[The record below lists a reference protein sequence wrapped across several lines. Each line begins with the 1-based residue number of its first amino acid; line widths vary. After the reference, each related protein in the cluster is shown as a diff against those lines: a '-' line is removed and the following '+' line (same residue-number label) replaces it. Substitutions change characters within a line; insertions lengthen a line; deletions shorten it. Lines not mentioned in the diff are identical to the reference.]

1 MDRFQQYLFGN
12 VLRTMVSIVGG
23 LVLIALLTQGLTQI
37 DLIVENRQSALTF
50 LYVSM
55 LAAPQVIG
63 LLLPI
68 ALFVATISTLNR
80 AHRDSEIVVA
90 QAAGMSRMQ
99 IASPALRIGALA
111 ALLHLV
117 INLWVQPA
125 SYREMRET
133 LTSARSDLA
142 ATLVKP
148 GEFNSPAHD
157 LTVYIGKSLGGG
169 ELQTLLISDDRDPD
183 AATTYIAKTGAVT
196 EVEGVPAI
204 LMRNARVQKID
215 ANGQLWDGTFD
226 QYIYELGA
234 FVDSDKSYV
243 LKASDRFL
251 TELFYPDLNNFYDR
265 DNADKFFAEGHAR
278 LALPLMNMFMA
289 MLAIVAVLG
298 GDFSRRGYQQRISV
312 ATGLALF
319 AQLLALAAVSV
330 GEDDRELNFIQYLV
344 PIMSFGI
351 LAFMFFWGRSLKLAA
366 NAMKKDIK
374 EQSSKNA
381 HRDDTGAMA

>member
-1 MDRFQQYLFGN
+1 MNRFQQYLFGN
-12 VLRTMVSIVGG
+12 VLRTMVAIVGG

-68 ALFVATISTLNR
+68 ALFVAAIATLNR

-90 QAAGMSRMQ
+90 QAAGMSRLE
-99 IASPALRIGALA
+99 ISSPVLRIGALA
-111 ALLHLV
+111 AILHLC

-125 SYREMRET
+125 AYREMRET

-148 GEFNSPAHD
+148 GEFNTPANN
-157 LTVYIGKSLGGG
+157 LTVYIGKSMGGG
-169 ELQTLLISDDRDPD
+169 ELRTLLISDARDPD
-183 AATTYIAKTGAVT
+183 ANTTYIARTGAVT
-196 EVEGVPAI
+196 EVEGIPAI
-204 LMRNARVQKID
+204 LMRNARVQKVD
-215 ANGQLWDGTFD
+215 ADGQLWDGTFD

-251 TELFYPDLNNFYDR
+251 PELFYPDKNSFYDR
-265 DNADKFFAEGHAR
+265 DNAHKFYAEGHSR

-289 MLAIVAVLG
+289 MLAVVAVLG
-298 GDFSRRGYQQRISV
+298 GDFSRHGYQRRIST
-312 ATGLALF
+312 ATGIGLF
-319 AQLLALAAVSV
+319 TQLLALASVSI
-330 GEDDRELNFIQYLV
+330 GEDSSDLNFIQYII
-344 PIMSFGI
+344 PILSFII
-351 LAFMFFWGRSLKLAA
+351 LALMFFWGRGFKLAA
-366 NAMKKDIK
+366 NAMKRESINTANKQP
-374 EQSSKNA
+374 EA
-381 HRDDTGAMA
+381 LT

>member
-50 LYVSM
+50 LYVSI

-68 ALFVATISTLNR
+68 ALFVAAITTLNR

-90 QAAGMSRMQ
+90 QAAGMSNFQ
-99 IASPALRIGALA
+99 IASPILRIGALA
-111 ALLHLV
+111 AILHLC

-125 SYREMRET
+125 SYRELRET
-133 LTSARSDLA
+133 LTDARSDLA

-148 GEFNSPAHD
+148 GEFNSPAHN

-169 ELQTLLISDDRDPD
+169 ELRTLLISDARDPD
-183 AATTYIAKTGAVT
+183 ANTTYIAKTGAVT

-204 LMRNARVQKID
+204 LMRNARVQKVD
-215 ANGQLWDGTFD
+215 GNGQLWDGTFD
-226 QYIYELGA
+226 QYIYELAA
-234 FVDSDKSYV
+234 FVDSDSSYV

-251 TELFYPDLNNFYDR
+251 RELFYPDFNNFYDR
-265 DNADKFFAEGHAR
+265 DNADKFFAEGHSR
-278 LALPLMNMFMA
+278 LALPLMNMLMA

-298 GDFSRRGYQQRISV
+298 GDFSRRGYQRRIIIATSV
-312 ATGLALF
+312 GLF
-319 AQLLALAAVSV
+319 AQLLALASV
-330 GEDDRELNFIQYLV
+330 AIGEDDPSLNVGQYLV
-344 PIMSFGI
+344 PTLSFSI
-351 LAFMFFWGRSLKLAA
+351 LALMFFWGRRLRLAA
-366 NAMKKDIK
+366 NAMKQDVV
-374 EQSSKNA
+374 SSGPNTEA
-381 HRDDTGAMA
+381 GATS

>member
-37 DLIVENRQSALTF
+37 DLIVENRQSAFTF

-68 ALFVATISTLNR
+68 ALFVAAIATLNR

-90 QAAGMSRMQ
+90 QAAGMSRLQ
-99 IASPALRIGALA
+99 IASPVLRIAAIA
-111 ALLHLV
+111 ALLHLC

-133 LTSARSDLA
+133 LTSARTDLA

-148 GEFNSPAHD
+148 GEFNSPAHN

-169 ELQTLLISDDRDPD
+169 ELRTLLISDARDPD
-183 AATTYIAKTGAVT
+183 ANTTYIARTGAVT

-215 ANGQLWDGTFD
+215 GNGQLWDGTFD
-226 QYIYELGA
+226 QYIYELAA
-234 FVDSDKSYV
+234 FVDSDTSYV

-251 TELFYPDLNNFYDR
+251 HELLYPDFNNFYDR
-265 DNADKFFAEGHAR
+265 DNAEKFYAEGHSR

-289 MLAIVAVLG
+289 MLAVVAVLG
-298 GDFSRRGYQQRISV
+298 GDFSRRGYQTRISV
-312 ATGLALF
+312 ATGIGLF
-319 AQLLALAAVSV
+319 AQLLALASVSV
-330 GEDDRELNFIQYLV
+330 GEDNPKLNFIQYLI
-344 PIMSFGI
+344 PILSFTI

-366 NAMKKDIK
+366 HAMKKEVIK
-374 EQSSKNA
+374 QTDCDNS
-381 HRDDTGAMA
+381 GAAA

>member
-1 MDRFQQYLFGN
+1 MNRFQQYLFGN
-12 VLRTMVSIVGG
+12 VLRTMVAIVGG

-68 ALFVATISTLNR
+68 ALFVAAIATLNR

-90 QAAGMSRMQ
+90 QAAGMSRLE
-99 IASPALRIGALA
+99 ISSPVLRIGALA
-111 ALLHLV
+111 AILHLC

-125 SYREMRET
+125 AYREMRET

-148 GEFNSPAHD
+148 GEFNTPANN
-157 LTVYIGKSLGGG
+157 LTVYIGKSMGGG
-169 ELQTLLISDDRDPD
+169 ELRTLLISDARDPD
-183 AATTYIAKTGAVT
+183 ANTTYIARTGAVT
-196 EVEGVPAI
+196 EVEGIPAI
-204 LMRNARVQKID
+204 LMRNARVQKVD
-215 ANGQLWDGTFD
+215 ADGQLWDGTFD
-226 QYIYELGA
+226 QYIYELAA

-251 TELFYPDLNNFYDR
+251 PELFYPDSNSFYDR
-265 DNADKFFAEGHAR
+265 DNAHKFFAEGHSR

-289 MLAIVAVLG
+289 MLAVVAVLG
-298 GDFSRRGYQQRISV
+298 GDFSRHGYQRRIST
-312 ATGLALF
+312 ATGVGLF
-319 AQLLALAAVSV
+319 TQLLALASVSV
-330 GEDDRELNFIQYLV
+330 GEDSPNLNFIQYII
-344 PIMSFGI
+344 PIFSFII
-351 LAFMFFWGRSLKLAA
+351 LALMFFLGRGFKLAA
-366 NAMKKDIK
+366 NAMKRESISAPHKQPK
-374 EQSSKNA
+374 A
-381 HRDDTGAMA
+381 LT

>member
-12 VLRTMVSIVGG
+12 VLRTMVAIVGG

-50 LYVSM
+50 LYVSV
-55 LAAPQVIG
+55 LAAPQVVG

-68 ALFVATISTLNR
+68 ALFVAAISTLNR

-90 QAAGMSRMQ
+90 QAAGMSRLQ
-99 IASPALRIGALA
+99 IASPVLRIA
-111 ALLHLV
+111 AFAAIIHLC

-133 LTSARSDLA
+133 LTSARTDLA

-148 GEFNSPAHD
+148 GEFNSPAHN
-157 LTVYIGKSLGGG
+157 LTVYVGKSLGGG
-169 ELQTLLISDDRDPD
+169 ELRTLLISDSRDPD
-183 AATTYIAKTGAVT
+183 ASTTYIARTGAVT

-204 LMRNARVQKID
+204 LMRNARVQKVD

-226 QYIYELGA
+226 QYIYELAA
-234 FVDSDKSYV
+234 FMDSDTSYV

-251 TELFYPDLNNFYDR
+251 AELFYPDQNNFYDR
-265 DNADKFFAEGHAR
+265 DNADKFLAEGHSR

-289 MLAIVAVLG
+289 MLAVVAVLG
-298 GDFSRRGYQQRISV
+298 GDFSRRGYQRRISI
-312 ATGLALF
+312 ATGIGLF
-319 AQLLALAAVSV
+319 VQLLALASSSI
-330 GEDDRELNFIQYLV
+330 GEDDPSLNIIQYAV
-344 PIMSFGI
+344 PILSFSV
-351 LAFMFFWGRSLKLAA
+351 LAFLFFWARGLKLAA
-366 NAMKKDIK
+366 KAMKKDNSG
-374 EQSSKNA
+374 QSEVTA
-381 HRDDTGAMA
+381 